1 MGEKRDEYVEKLKGQ
16 IDKWN
21 SDIDQL
27 QAKANKAG
35 AEAKATM
42 QKHIDDLKAKRAEL
56 EEKVKP
62 IQKAG
67 GEAWED
73 LKAGA
78 NQALKALGD
87 AVSAAKSRFK

>member
-1 MGEKRDEYVEKLKGQ
+1 MGEKRDAYVEKLKAQ

-21 SDIDQL
+21 ADIDGL

-35 AEAKATM
+35 AEAKVKM
-42 QKHIDDLKAKRAEL
+42 QKHIDELKAKRQEL
-56 EEKVKP
+56 EEKMKP

-73 LKAGA
+73 LRSGA
-78 NQALKALGD
+78 NQALKALGE
-87 AVSAAKSRFK
+87 AIESAKTRFK